1 MESDVSRRLD
11 RVLHR
16 LQDFVESFDFDF
28 DFDSLTPDEAI
39 ELWGSFDPNRT
50 ASEVPRDPVGKSARG
65 RRRAGWLGGGGRM
78 RVESLGDA
86 RPSFA
91 GGDRK

>member
-16 LQDFVESFDFDF
+16 LQDFVETFDFDF

-39 ELWGSFDPNRT
+39 ELWGSFDRI
-50 ASEVPRDPVGKSARG
+50 G
-65 RRRAGWLGGGGRM
+65 RRAR
-78 RVESLGDA
+78 SLAIQLASRLEAEGAPD
-86 RPSFA
+86 
-91 GGDRK
+91 G

>member
-16 LQDFVESFDFDF
+16 LQDFVETF

-39 ELWGSFDPNRT
+39 ELWGSFDRI
-50 ASEVPRDPVGKSARG
+50 G
-65 RRRAGWLGGGGRM
+65 RRAR
-78 RVESLGDA
+78 SLAIQLASRLEAEGAPD
-86 RPSFA
+86 
-91 GGDRK
+91 D